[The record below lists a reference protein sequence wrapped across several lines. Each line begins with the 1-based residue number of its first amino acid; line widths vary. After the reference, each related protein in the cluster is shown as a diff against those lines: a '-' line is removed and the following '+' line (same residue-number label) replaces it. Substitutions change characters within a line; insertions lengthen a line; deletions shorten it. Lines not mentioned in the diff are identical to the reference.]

1 MQSLEGDTL
10 RPVMPPGVAG
20 FGWFTADGKYALG
33 WDAHKNWSLYPIE
46 GGQPIPLPKWT
57 AGDFPINHTT
67 DNHSFFVSNGDIPVK
82 IYRFD
87 FLTGSRQFVRQL
99 QPPDATGIERIS
111 DVLMT
116 PDGKYYTYGGP
127 RRLSNLFVVS
137 GLK

>member
-1 MQSLEGDTL
+1 
-10 RPVMPPGVAG
+10 
-20 FGWFTADGKYALG
+20 
-33 WDAHKNWSLYPIE
+33 
-46 GGQPIPLPKWT
+46 
-57 AGDFPINHTT
+57 
-67 DNHSFFVSNGDIPVK
+67 VSNGDIPVK

-87 FLTGSRQFVRQL
+87 FLSGSRQFVRQL

-127 RRLSNLFVVS
+127 RRLSNLFVVT